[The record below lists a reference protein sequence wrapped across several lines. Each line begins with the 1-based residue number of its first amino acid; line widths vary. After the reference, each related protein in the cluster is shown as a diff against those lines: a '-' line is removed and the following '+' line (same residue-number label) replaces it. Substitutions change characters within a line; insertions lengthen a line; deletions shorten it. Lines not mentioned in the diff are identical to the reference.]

1 MNSQFVT
8 VFEVCAKPIN
18 WQPLII
24 CAIFC
29 IVGLGIVVQKWR
41 SEERTKYLFAGV
53 IFCIVAFIVGF
64 GSYRRD
70 TYGIPEAAQAL
81 REGRVSTIEG
91 RVTDFVPM
99 PYGGHPDEQF
109 TVSGVRFSYSDYFNV
124 PCFNNSSS
132 HGGPIREGLWV
143 RLSYRGNC
151 ILKIEVWKPPAAA
164 H

>member
-8 VFEVCAKPIN
+8 VFEISAKPIN

-29 IVGLGIVVQKWR
+29 IVGLGVVLQKWR
-41 SEERTKYLFAGV
+41 SEERTKYAFAGA
-53 IFCIVAFIVGF
+53 IFCFVAFIIGF
-64 GSYRRD
+64 AFYRGD
-70 TYGIPEAAQAL
+70 TYGIPEAAKAL
-81 REGRVSTIEG
+81 RDGRVSIIEG

-109 TVSGVRFSYSDYFNV
+109 TVSGVRFSYSDYIVV
-124 PCFNNSSS
+124 PCFNNTTS
-132 HGGPIREGLWV
+132 HGGPIRDGLWV

-151 ILKIEVWKPPAAA
+151 ILKIEVWKSTTAA